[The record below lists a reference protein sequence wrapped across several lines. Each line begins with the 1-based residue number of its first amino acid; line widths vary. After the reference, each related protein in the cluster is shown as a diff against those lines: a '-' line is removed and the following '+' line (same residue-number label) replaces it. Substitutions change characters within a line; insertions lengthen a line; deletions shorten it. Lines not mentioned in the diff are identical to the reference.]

1 LAQARFGP
9 ETVGPPLGEAEAARD
24 PCPRDIMGAAS
35 CRPVAEQ
42 VSLES
47 LDARSEPPTCKVSAA
62 AAKSDAELGG
72 VRPDLPR
79 LPTPRAYCTQD
90 VPPLDRGGFALMMLL
105 YVVKTLAMLAALML
119 FVTPTNSILD
129 RAIDT
134 GGTRSMMVYMVHMV
148 FIMEPGESL
157 CMARYVHPEQSGCL
171 SIVLLFILAFA
182 VNVLCSSDFT
192 ATLFQPLLEP
202 LATIGCLSTR
212 AGVVWRMVSNKSI

>member
-79 LPTPRAYCTQD
+79 LPTPSRNCAGSSPARPRRAGS
-90 VPPLDRGGFALMMLL
+90 R
-105 YVVKTLAMLAALML
+105 
-119 FVTPTNSILD
+119 
-129 RAIDT
+129 RAD
-134 GGTRSMMVYMVHMV
+134 
-148 FIMEPGESL
+148 
-157 CMARYVHPEQSGCL
+157 
-171 SIVLLFILAFA
+171 AF
-182 VNVLCSSDFT
+182 S
-192 ATLFQPLLEP
+192 LEP
-202 LATIGCLSTR
+202 DARSVRLLPKPAEPPSLLQVPAAADEHCKTMMQLGIAYS
-212 AGVVWRMVSNKSI
+212 M